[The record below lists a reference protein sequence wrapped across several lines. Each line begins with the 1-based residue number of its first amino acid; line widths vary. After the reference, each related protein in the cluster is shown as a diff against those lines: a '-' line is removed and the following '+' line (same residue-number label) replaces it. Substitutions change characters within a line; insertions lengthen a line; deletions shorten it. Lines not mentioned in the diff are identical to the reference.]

1 MSTDITR
8 RAALLTGVLAVAGV
22 AALTGCD
29 PIAGSTDGAP
39 SADAPVVDVTR
50 SRMIKQAAGL
60 RPFRSSGF
68 RVGTE
73 QIGTKTVIHNYG
85 HGGCGVTLSWG
96 TAKMALDLAMQ
107 TPHRSAAVLGCGV
120 AGLTTARLLQDH
132 GFGVDIYAAS
142 LPPDTTSNVAAGV
155 FGVTDVAEELSGPF
169 LSQLQFAARYTHRYF
184 QPFVRRDYG
193 VKWFTLYVLGEAP
206 IEQPPEFAITPELYP
221 LTQFGPGEHPFSTPY
236 AASLPT
242 LIAETNVFIPRL
254 MDDVVLAGGTVN
266 VRSFATTDDL
276 EALEQSLLI
285 NCTGLGARELFGDT
299 ELTPVRGQILFMPP
313 QPELDYGYIDPKN
326 DLYMFPRSDGVV
338 FGGSHEIGE
347 SSTEPDPAV
356 TTRILDGGARI
367 LAKK

>member
-1 MSTDITR
+1 MSPDITR

-29 PIAGSTDGAP
+29 PLPPSLDDAP
-39 SADAPVVDVTR
+39 ASDAPVVDVTR
-50 SRMIKQAAGL
+50 RRMIKQAAGL

-68 RVGTE
+68 RVAAE
-73 QIGTKTVIHNYG
+73 QVGTKSVIHNYG

-96 TAKMALDLAMQ
+96 TAKMALDLALQ

-120 AGLTTARLLQDH
+120 AGLTAARLLQDH
-132 GFGVDIYAAS
+132 GFDVDIYAAS

-155 FGVTDVAEELSGPF
+155 FGVTDVTDELSGPF
-169 LSQLQFAARYTHRYF
+169 LPQLQFAARYAHRYF
-184 QPFVRRDYG
+184 QPFVGRDYG
-193 VKWFTLYVLGEAP
+193 VNWFTLYVLGETP

-221 LTQFGPGEHPFSTPY
+221 LTQYGPGEHPFSTTY

-254 MDDVVLAGGTVN
+254 MDDVVQAGGTIT
-266 VRSFATTDDL
+266 VRSFRTTEDL
-276 EALEQSLLI
+276 ESLAQPLVI

-313 QPELDYGYIDPKN
+313 QPALDYGYIDPKN
-326 DLYMFPRSDGVV
+326 DLYMFPRSDGII

-356 TTRILDGGARI
+356 TTRILEGGARI
-367 LAKK
+367 LATR

>member
-8 RAALLTGVLAVAGV
+8 RVALLTGMLAVAGV
-22 AALTGCD
+22 GVLTGCE
-29 PIAGSTDGAP
+29 PLLPPTDDTMP
-39 SADAPVVDVTR
+39 SDAPVVDVTR

-68 RVGTE
+68 RVSAE
-73 QIGTKTVIHNYG
+73 QVGTKTVIHNYG

-96 TAKMALDLAMQ
+96 TAKMALDLALQ
-107 TPHRSAAVLGCGV
+107 TPHRSAAVVGCGV
-120 AGLTTARLLQDH
+120 IGLTTARLLQDH
-132 GFGVDIYAAS
+132 GFDVDIYAAS

-155 FGVTDVAEELSGPF
+155 FGVTDVAEELNGPF
-169 LSQLQFAARYTHRYF
+169 LPQLQFAARYAHRYF
-184 QPFVRRDYG
+184 QPFVGRDYG
-193 VKWFTLYVLGEAP
+193 VKWFTLYVLGETP
-206 IEQPPEFAITPELYP
+206 IQQPAEFAITPELYP
-221 LTQFGPGEHPFSTPY
+221 LTQYGPGEHPFSTPY

-254 MDDVVLAGGTVN
+254 MDDVILAGGTVN
-266 VRSFATTDDL
+266 VRSFGTIDEL
-276 EALEQSLLI
+276 ESLTQPLVI

-347 SSTEPDPAV
+347 SSTDPDPTV

-367 LAKK
+367 LSKG